1 VTESSDAYPYRF
13 ERTSSVGRLRE
24 RFSELAAGV
33 ESGAAASIAGRL
45 RTVRTHGKLA
55 FADLEDASGRI
66 QLFAQRDILGEE
78 AMEDFARLSVGDVVG
93 AEGEVVTTR
102 RGELSL
108 KVARV
113 TVLAPCLRSMPEKW
127 HGMTEIESRYRQRYL
142 DLLVNPAARE
152 VVTGRAAANGAARR
166 MLEERGF
173 IEVETPILHPLAGGA
188 VARPFKTHH
197 NALDMDLFLR
207 IAPEL
212 YLKRLLIGG
221 LERVYELN
229 RSFRNEGVSSRH
241 NPEYTMLEAYE
252 AYADYQDTMSLVEDL
267 VRAIAAAVTGS
278 LQPTR
283 LGETIDLEATFRRI
297 TMFEAVEEAAGV
309 DLRPAWDA
317 RDDDR
322 LRASAG
328 ELGVDLHPAWA
339 RGKVMAEIFES
350 CAERTLLQPTFVAG
364 FPVEVSPLAKAH
376 RSIEGFTEHADLV
389 IAGVE
394 MCPCYS
400 ELNDPA
406 EQRRRFEQ
414 QAQARS
420 QGDEEASLPDED
432 FLEAL
437 SYGMPPAGGFGLGV
451 DRLLSFLLGASSIRE
466 VILFP
471 TLRPSA
477 PGGG

>member
-113 TVLAPCLRSMPEKW
+113 TVLAPCQRSMPEKW

>member
-1 VTESSDAYPYRF
+1 MTESSDAYPYRF

>member
-78 AMEDFARLSVGDVVG
+78 AMEDFARLSMGDVVG

-364 FPVEVSPLAKAH
+364 YPVEVSPLAKAH

>member
-1 VTESSDAYPYRF
+1 
-13 ERTSSVGRLRE
+13 
-24 RFSELAAGV
+24 
-33 ESGAAASIAGRL
+33 
-45 RTVRTHGKLA
+45 
-55 FADLEDASGRI
+55 
-66 QLFAQRDILGEE
+66 
-78 AMEDFARLSVGDVVG
+78 
-93 AEGEVVTTR
+93 
-102 RGELSL
+102 
-108 KVARV
+108 
-113 TVLAPCLRSMPEKW
+113 MPEKW

-364 FPVEVSPLAKAH
+364 FPIEVSPLAKAH

>member
-1 VTESSDAYPYRF
+1 MTESSDAYPYRF

-113 TVLAPCLRSMPEKW
+113 TVLAPCQRSMPEKW

-267 VRAIAAAVTGS
+267 VRAIAAAVTDS
-278 LQPTR
+278 LQSTR

-364 FPVEVSPLAKAH
+364 YPVEVSPLAKAH